1 MDRNLHTI
9 SSKGEREIMHSIVG
23 RRSICRLDTGLVWTR
38 IGIRVYQKNSRGAH
52 VDNVWY
58 MTKILTLWCS
68 RIGICSHSIHDGR
81 VEIFTGVYICIVGYT
96 P

>member
-1 MDRNLHTI
+1 MDRNLRTI
-9 SSKGEREIMHSIVG
+9 SSKGEREIMYSIVG
-23 RRSICRLDTGLVWTR
+23 RRSICRLNTGLVWTR

-68 RIGICSHSIHDGR
+68 RSDDIGICSCGVHDGR
-81 VEIFTGVYICIVGYT
+81 VEISIAGLYL
-96 P
+96 